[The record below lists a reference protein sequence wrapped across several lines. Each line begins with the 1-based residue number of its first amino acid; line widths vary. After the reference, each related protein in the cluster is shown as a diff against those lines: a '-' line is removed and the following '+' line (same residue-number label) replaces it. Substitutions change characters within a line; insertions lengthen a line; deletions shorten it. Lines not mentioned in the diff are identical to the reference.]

1 MVVDESAR
9 YQTGS
14 SREYPFAM
22 EVAEAAGPCLETEQT
37 YVGWWLRAIVDRGMA
52 FDPDLRQLLNV
63 YNGPLKRAER

>member
-1 MVVDESAR
+1 MDV
-9 YQTGS
+9 
-14 SREYPFAM
+14 P
-22 EVAEAAGPCLETEQT
+22 EAAGPCLETEQT